1 MKRILAYALLLLLL
15 AAGSYSATA
24 TCYTCVQYM
33 NQSPLCHDYVIPEQ
47 GFGLT
52 YCYQMEYGCPGT
64 KAADPI
70 LRACSETATR
80 QESAGLI
87 SRDS

>member
-52 YCYQMEYGCPGT
+52 YCYQMEYGCSWNEGGGPNPPCMFGDC
-64 KAADPI
+64 DPP
-70 LRACSETATR
+70 RKCGPD
-80 QESAGLI
+80 QQG
-87 SRDS
+87 